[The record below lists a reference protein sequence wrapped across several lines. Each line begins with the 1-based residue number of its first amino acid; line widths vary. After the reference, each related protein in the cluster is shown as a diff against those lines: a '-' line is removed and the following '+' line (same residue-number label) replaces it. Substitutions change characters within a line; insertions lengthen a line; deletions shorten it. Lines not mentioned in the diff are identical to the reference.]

1 MDVTLRKVDFDKAA
15 DEIMARIER
24 DGAIH
29 RSSIVDAMVA
39 VAATVP
45 AVASVAPARGL
56 AAPVVDSEHEAYDKW
71 LAEQQKVGNGR
82 QVSATLG
89 EYVQMAKQAANARL
103 AQSEASGSVGHNPVS
118 KFSIRRRGEWYVSRP
133 LGGDRH
139 EYLHADLVWRG
150 STTIGGNPTTGY
162 FQTKDLAEAA
172 LRQAEQRRRS
182 ERDN

>member
-1 MDVTLRKVDFDKAA
+1 MDLTLRKVDFDKAA

-45 AVASVAPARGL
+45 AVASVVPARGL

-103 AQSEASGSVGHNPVS
+103 VKAERVPCRIGRNPVS
-118 KFSIRRRGEWYVSRP
+118 KYCVPGRGEWYVASP
-133 LGGDRH
+133 LGGDRS
-139 EYLHADLVWRG
+139 EYLHAYLEWRH
-150 STTIGGNPTTGY
+150 STMHGDNPTGY